1 MQSFAINT
9 DGFEEDDD
17 DSTMLKEFI
26 DVPDPNDFFSGQ
38 LSFDAINTSA
48 TTVGNSKANA
58 FITNL
63 S

>member
-26 DVPDPNDFFSGQ
+26 DVPDPNDFFSG
-38 LSFDAINTSA
+38 
-48 TTVGNSKANA
+48 
-58 FITNL
+58 
-63 S
+63 